1 MPIGVWRVSCDRCI
15 GDRRMALRQLHAD
28 RLAAGICVRCGRAP
42 PDPGLKMC
50 ESCLGKQRERQK
62 RNQIDGLCRCGA
74 FRAPGRMSC
83 ESCLRSRRRRM
94 AAQRRYVA
102 AAKAALPVGSS

>member
-1 MPIGVWRVSCDRCI
+1 MPIGAERVSCDRCI
-15 GDRRMALRQLHAD
+15 GDRRMSQSQLHAD
-28 RLAAGICVRCGRAP
+28 REAAGLCARCGRA

-62 RNQIDGLCRCGA
+62 RNQIAGLCRCGA

-83 ESCLRSRRRRM
+83 ESCLRRRRLNLRRRR
-94 AAQRRYVA
+94 AAGEGERE
-102 AAKAALPVGSS
+102 KTG